1 MLGVYE
7 FIHSKVC
14 HHIWKLSVSHET
26 IQDLRKG
33 EYSICSSTI
42 WPWGWGGCFKQF
54 DEKSAG
60 DNPTQS
66 SSRPSTA
73 AES

>member
-1 MLGVYE
+1 MSGVYE

-33 EYSICSSTI
+33 EYSTI
-42 WPWGWGGCFKQF
+42 WPWGGCFKQF

-60 DNPTQS
+60 DDPTQS

-73 AES
+73 AAS